1 MFYKKKKYIKIFI
14 SIIVEKNI
22 YLTLLTINNYRLGMV
37 FVPVGKKYKEN
48 LSNYIHNNQ
57 KYMYFS
63 KIFNTN
69 CLLNKKAL

>member
-1 MFYKKKKYIKIFI
+1 MFYKKKKYIKIFN

-48 LSNYIHNNQ
+48 L
-57 KYMYFS
+57 
-63 KIFNTN
+63 
-69 CLLNKKAL
+69 